1 MKRLSHMVR
10 TYPVRCVLAV
20 VFLAVIVYV
29 VWPKADTVAL
39 GNVIANQGD
48 IVEQVRVT
56 GKITPLER
64 VDLGFEKAGT
74 VGHIYVKV
82 GDIVERG
89 ALLASLSS
97 QELYAAVKSA
107 EANLL
112 AEQASLAELQKGT
125 RLEEV
130 AVTETE
136 LQSATTAAVGAQR
149 DLAVAVRDV
158 YLKNEDAIRNKV
170 DVLFS
175 NVQTANPTIN
185 IRTRSNEAERA
196 LNFGRIQVG
205 EWLTSWQKLVSGTF
219 QDTAALNAAVAT
231 SKSNAV
237 KIKAFLDMVSDEVND
252 LTPNNSALS
261 ADTISTYRSLV
272 LSAQT
277 EVTTAA
283 SSLLTAENA
292 ARAALAAQAVSTH
305 ELALKKSGATPE
317 ALQVQ
322 DARVKQ
328 AEANLLSA
336 QAAYAKST
344 LLAPIAGTVTVVE
357 PKEGETAAAGQHQFT
372 IMTVGTYK
380 IEVHVPEAD
389 IAKISVGNAAQV
401 TLDAYGPDIAF
412 PAAVTAIEPAETIVE
427 GVPTYK
433 VTLTLNDA
441 ENKIRSGMTA
451 NITITTRTVQGVR
464 IPARALYEKDGARY
478 VKIENAGKAVETQVE
493 TGVRGFDGLVEIR
506 QGVHV
511 GDKVVVPQ

>member
-158 YLKNEDAIRNKV
+158 YLKKR
-170 DVLFS
+170 
-175 NVQTANPTIN
+175 
-185 IRTRSNEAERA
+185 R
-196 LNFGRIQVG
+196 
-205 EWLTSWQKLVSGTF
+205 
-219 QDTAALNAAVAT
+219 
-231 SKSNAV
+231 
-237 KIKAFLDMVSDEVND
+237 
-252 LTPNNSALS
+252 
-261 ADTISTYRSLV
+261 
-272 LSAQT
+272 
-277 EVTTAA
+277 
-283 SSLLTAENA
+283 
-292 ARAALAAQAVSTH
+292 
-305 ELALKKSGATPE
+305 
-317 ALQVQ
+317 
-322 DARVKQ
+322 
-328 AEANLLSA
+328 
-336 QAAYAKST
+336 
-344 LLAPIAGTVTVVE
+344 
-357 PKEGETAAAGQHQFT
+357 
-372 IMTVGTYK
+372 
-380 IEVHVPEAD
+380 
-389 IAKISVGNAAQV
+389 
-401 TLDAYGPDIAF
+401 
-412 PAAVTAIEPAETIVE
+412 
-427 GVPTYK
+427 
-433 VTLTLNDA
+433 
-441 ENKIRSGMTA
+441 
-451 NITITTRTVQGVR
+451 
-464 IPARALYEKDGARY
+464 RY
-478 VKIENAGKAVETQVE
+478 S
-493 TGVRGFDGLVEIR
+493 
-506 QGVHV
+506 
-511 GDKVVVPQ
+511 